1 MRPRL
6 ARAARPIVAHHMHEP
21 KDSRGTPVAVGARVR
36 FLFAPAEL
44 LSGLPESDQAAIIG
58 AVGKELVVEEF
69 DAYGHAELMF
79 KDSNGTIHFIY
90 LRPSV
95 LEVVA

>member
-1 MRPRL
+1 
-6 ARAARPIVAHHMHEP
+6 MHEP
-21 KDSRGTPVAVGARVR
+21 IDSRGTPVVAGARVR

-44 LSGLPESDQAAIIG
+44 LSGLPASDQAAIIG
-58 AVGKELVVEEF
+58 AVGKVLVVEEL

-79 KDSNGTIHFIY
+79 KDSDGTIHFIY
-90 LRPSV
+90 VRPSA